1 MSALLSV
8 EELSVTFRGLR
19 EPVPVLD
26 RVSFEVESGEIL
38 GIVGESGSGKS
49 VTSLAIMGLLGSQ
62 GRVSGGRVVF
72 DGTELTAL
80 PEAEMRSRRGARPP
94 PLAMIFQE
102 PGTSLNPV
110 LPVGFQIAEVLT
122 EHLGLSDRAA
132 RDRAADLMDRV
143 GIPAARARLG
153 DYPHEMS
160 GGMKQRIMIAM
171 ALACRPRLLI
181 ADEPTTA
188 LDVTIQAQI
197 LELITE
203 LRRDLGM
210 AVLLITHDMGV
221 IAETADR
228 VIVMYAGRVVEAAP
242 AEALFADPR
251 HPYTRLL
258 LRSDSFGAGE
268 AENPADDRRDDPR
281 ARADAAGLPLPSA
294 LPDRGGPVPERD
306 AGAGPAGS
314 WSDGAVL
321 AARRSRPPPGG
332 GGLCMTV
339 PARKPH
345 PEVATASPLLRLEGL
360 SRDFALSRP
369 GLGRRGK
376 TLRAVDQVSLDVIEG
391 ETLGVVGES
400 GCGKTTLGR
409 MIVQLIRPSAGRI
422 LWRGEDVAQASAG
435 RIRLLRR
442 ELQIVF
448 QDPYSSLNPRM
459 RVRDSSPSPWR
470 TSAIPDETSP
480 SAWRG

>member
-1 MSALLSV
+1 M
-8 EELSVTFRGLR
+8 
-19 EPVPVLD
+19 
-26 RVSFEVESGEIL
+26 
-38 GIVGESGSGKS
+38 
-49 VTSLAIMGLLGSQ
+49 
-62 GRVSGGRVVF
+62 
-72 DGTELTAL
+72 
-80 PEAEMRSRRGARPP
+80 
-94 PLAMIFQE
+94 
-102 PGTSLNPV
+102 
-110 LPVGFQIAEVLT
+110 GFQIAEVLT

-258 LRSDSFGAGE
+258 LRSI
-268 AENPADDRRDDPR
+268 
-281 ARADAAGLPLPSA
+281 PSA
-294 LPDRGGPVPERD
+294 RVKQKILPMIDGTTPAPARMPPGCRFHPRCPIAEGPCLSETPGLDPLGPGRTARCWRLAE
-306 AGAGPAGS
+306 AGRL
-314 WSDGAVL
+314 L
-321 AARRSRPPPGG
+321 AA
-332 GGLCMTV
+332 
-339 PARKPH
+339 
-345 PEVATASPLLRLEGL
+345 EG
-360 SRDFALSRP
+360 FA
-369 GLGRRGK
+369 
-376 TLRAVDQVSLDVIEG
+376 
-391 ETLGVVGES
+391 
-400 GCGKTTLGR
+400 
-409 MIVQLIRPSAGRI
+409 
-422 LWRGEDVAQASAG
+422 
-435 RIRLLRR
+435 
-442 ELQIVF
+442 
-448 QDPYSSLNPRM
+448 
-459 RVRDSSPSPWR
+459 
-470 TSAIPDETSP
+470 
-480 SAWRG
+480 